1 MTDKTLDGFVRV
13 ARLQDI
19 PAGQARTFEI
29 GDDSVALCNVEGV
42 IYAINNICSHDDGP
56 LGDGTLDAYEIEC
69 PRHGARFD
77 VRSGAVTAMP
87 AAVGVDTFETI
98 INGDDIYVKFDQ

>member
-1 MTDKTLDGFVRV
+1 MTVKSMTGFVKI

-19 PAGQARTFEI
+19 PVGQARTYDI
-29 GDDSVALCNVEGV
+29 DDESVALCNVEGV

-56 LGDGTLDAYEIEC
+56 LGDGTLDAFEIEC

-98 INGDDIYVKFDQ
+98 VDGDDIYVKFDQ